1 MSGEWWIARRVAAEA
16 WDPSAWVFFVLFAT
30 LRDRRAIAGDSCN
43 ACACGAS
50 PCIRCVPCTASKD
63 CRRRPWPNPSAP
75 NPSSSSS
82 SSSDAAEETAE
93 TAETAEEGNTVA
105 AGIVGG
111 GGENTDGEYAD
122 GVATA
127 TTVFSDDC
135 CRVVLPLPDRID
147 VASAGVK
154 AVPAGVLSAAL
165 NAGVPTGD
173 EEEGGGGVSNITPT
187 STSMCMSHRTMFQNK
202 RGASLFSSFGPGAGR
217 SATRI
222 ALPTRKFSN
231 SFSIVGND
239 RCS

>member
-1 MSGEWWIARRVAAEA
+1 MG
-16 WDPSAWVFFVLFAT
+16 
-30 LRDRRAIAGDSCN
+30 
-43 ACACGAS
+43 
-50 PCIRCVPCTASKD
+50 
-63 CRRRPWPNPSAP
+63 
-75 NPSSSSS
+75 
-82 SSSDAAEETAE
+82 
-93 TAETAEEGNTVA
+93 
-105 AGIVGG
+105 GG

-122 GVATA
+122 GVTVTAATA
-127 TTVFSDDC
+127 VFADDC
-135 CRVVLPLPDRID
+135 SLVLFPLPDRID
-147 VASAGVK
+147 VASAGVR
-154 AVPAGVLSAAL
+154 AVPAGVLSVAL

-222 ALPTRKFSN
+222 ARPTRKFSS